1 MRIKNLLSISFLIF
15 STQAFAE
22 TYQRC
27 TEPEAEKLLDQ
38 HQLAHHQNKP
48 VKDYPFSACIIINP
62 QTKLYLVAVSNPLAT
77 QSDNAGNYDLNLFLI
92 DQQHQKIIQK
102 YKHKDPIVPVTRF
115 KNLTFD
121 INHYST
127 LANQNVIGLAINEQ
141 HVGGISHDAR
151 YLNLYRINQHYN
163 IQPVL
168 TDFLTDFSAGMGPMG
183 CDTAETSVLKRNLL
197 LLNSTSKGMQ
207 DIQIN
212 EKTEDTRVKSN
223 CKVIHPILKR
233 QHILKF
239 NGQKYSTD
247 KTKFLKYGL

>member
-1 MRIKNLLSISFLIF
+1 MKIKNLFPVLILIC
-15 STQAFAE
+15 STQTFAD

-27 TEPEAEKLLDQ
+27 TETEAEKILDQ
-38 HQLAHHQNKP
+38 YQLIHHQNKP
-48 VKDYPFSACIIINP
+48 ADDYPFSDCVIINP

-77 QSDNAGNYDLNLFLI
+77 QSDNAGNYDLSLFLI

-102 YKHKDPIVPVTRF
+102 YKHKDPIIPATQF
-115 KNLTFD
+115 EHLTFD

-127 LANQNVIGLAINEQ
+127 LADQNVIGLAINEQ
-141 HVGGISHDAR
+141 HVGGISHSAR
-151 YLNLYRINQHYN
+151 YLNLYRINKYSN
-163 IQPVL
+163 IQPIL
-168 TDFLTDFSAGMGPMG
+168 TNFLTDFSAGIGPMG
-183 CDTAETSVLKRNLL
+183 CDTAETSVLKRNLI
-197 LLNSTSKGMQ
+197 LLNSTSNGLQ

-247 KTKFLKYGL
+247 KIHFLKYGL

>member
-1 MRIKNLLSISFLIF
+1 MKIRNLVLILSFVC

-38 HQLAHHQNKP
+38 YQLTHHQNKSAD
-48 VKDYPFSACIIINP
+48 DYSFRDCVIINP

-77 QSDNAGNYDLNLFLI
+77 QSDNAGNYNLNLFLI

-102 YKHKDPIVPVTRF
+102 YKHKDPIVPDTRF
-115 KNLTFD
+115 ENLTFD

-127 LANQNVIGLAINEQ
+127 LADQNIIGLAINTQ
-141 HVGGISHDAR
+141 HVGGISHSSR
-151 YLNLYRINQHYN
+151 YLNLYMINKHFN

-183 CDTAETSVLKRNLL
+183 CDTAETSVLKRNLI
-197 LLNSTSKGMQ
+197 LLNSTSNGLQ

-247 KTKFLKYGL
+247 KIHFLKYGL